1 MARKV
6 FWAVVAVGMMLIV
19 APFALGIPSKASA
32 GQRMMDGFRPLMQ
45 QTNVDKTAT
54 YYNDVFVPL
63 GQVVPAMS
71 QANIDKFST
80 YVQGFTA
87 MGVDAQNLIPAL
99 ATAMNMTPE
108 QVQGFM
114 AAQFPAM
121 SQILQNLPAMQKDF
135 DGLVTLMGN
144 NVGIFEQVPAGLA
157 HYEPL
162 VKTMQAN
169 VANYH
174 EADQLPAMGLFTWFF
189 VVPGILLVGLG
200 ALGLFAGRKPKAADD
215 HTMTPSTP
223 VESAHADK
231 QLVSSS

>member
-6 FWAVVAVGMMLIV
+6 FWAVVVVGLVLIA
-19 APFALGIPSKASA
+19 APFALGIPSKANA

-45 QTNVDKTAT
+45 QQNVDKTAT

-87 MGVDAQNLIPAL
+87 MGVDAHNLIPAL

-114 AAQFPAM
+114 AAQFPTM

-144 NVGIFEQVPAGLA
+144 NVGIFEQGPAGLA
-157 HYEPL
+157 HYKPL
-162 VKTMQAN
+162 VTTMQAN
-169 VANYH
+169 VTNYNK
-174 EADQLPAMGLFTWFF
+174 ADQLPPMGLFTWFF

-200 ALGLFAGRKPKAADD
+200 ALGLLAGRKPKTADD
-215 HTMTPSTP
+215 HTMTPATP
-223 VESAHADK
+223 VESAHVDK
-231 QLVSSS
+231 ELVSAS

>member
-1 MARKV
+1 
-6 FWAVVAVGMMLIV
+6 
-19 APFALGIPSKASA
+19 
-32 GQRMMDGFRPLMQ
+32 
-45 QTNVDKTAT
+45 
-54 YYNDVFVPL
+54 
-63 GQVVPAMS
+63 MS

-157 HYEPL
+157 HYKPL
-162 VKTMQAN
+162 VETMQAN

-174 EADQLPAMGLFTWFF
+174 EADQLPPMGLFTWFF
-189 VVPGILLVGLG
+189 VVPGILLVSLG

-215 HTMTPSTP
+215 YAMTPSTP